1 MSFVGSLVSGIMGS
15 NASQNA
21 ANVESQGAQQ
31 AQALELQNQQ
41 AAQTSQANATSANVA
56 AEQPYQQLG
65 QTSAGNLNQLLSQGF
80 TAPTLQQAEQTP
92 GYQFQLQ
99 SGTNAINENAAAN
112 GTLMSGNTGK
122 ALEQYGQNLG
132 QSAYQQTYQNALNQ
146 YMANYQSLMGGTNAG
161 LSSTATMGQL
171 GQSGA
176 QNLSY
181 VDLTGAQ
188 QQAEQLNNAA
198 AARAGGILGSNQ
210 AWQTAIGGMT
220 GGLGNIDTT
229 GESTLGE
236 MGIEALGG

>member
-56 AEQPYQQLG
+56 AEQPYQTLG
-65 QTSAGNLNQLLSQGF
+65 STSAGNLNQLLQTGF
-80 TAPTLQQAEQTP
+80 QAPTLQQAEQTP